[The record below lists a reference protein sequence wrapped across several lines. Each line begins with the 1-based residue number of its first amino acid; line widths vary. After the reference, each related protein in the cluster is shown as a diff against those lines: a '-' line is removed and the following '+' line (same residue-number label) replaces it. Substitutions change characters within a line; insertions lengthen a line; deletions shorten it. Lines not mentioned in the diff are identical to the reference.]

1 MFKSCP
7 SLGFTLLG
15 FCAFVAACGGGAQ
28 NNTAQIP
35 ITPSS
40 EAPKPEPG
48 PASESGPISGG
59 ACIELATARREKRPD
74 EPSKITAKHILIR
87 YAGSKNAGPEFT
99 RTREQ
104 ACLRAIEAR
113 DEIRKGA
120 DFDAMVEKY
129 SDEPGAAS
137 RHGSIGS
144 IDRTMVIA
152 PFADA
157 AFELD
162 RGQLSDVVETD
173 FGFHVILRTD

>member
-1 MFKSCP
+1 MFKAHR
-7 SLGFTLLG
+7 LLG
-15 FCAFVAACGGGAQ
+15 SALVCACASLLACGGGAQ
-28 NNTAQIP
+28 NNNPAQVP
-35 ITPSS
+35 VAPASETPQ
-40 EAPKPEPG
+40 PG
-48 PASESGPISGG
+48 PASESGTMSGG

-74 EPSKITAKHILIR
+74 EPSKITAKHILVR

-144 IDRTMVIA
+144 IDRAMVI
-152 PFADA
+152 PSFADA

-173 FGFHVILRTD
+173 FGFHVIFRTE